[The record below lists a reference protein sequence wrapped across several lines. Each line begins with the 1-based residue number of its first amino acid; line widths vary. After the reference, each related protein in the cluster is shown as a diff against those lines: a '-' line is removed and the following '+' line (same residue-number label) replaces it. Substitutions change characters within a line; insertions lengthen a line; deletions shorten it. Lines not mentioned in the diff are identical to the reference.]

1 MKKYGSICSQKKGAH
16 TIMWKVK
23 QIFDGE
29 YGCEERMPG
38 EKTKCLVTLI
48 DENGHTKSLNVEDD
62 WLTNHGIV
70 EGSVWPE

>member
-1 MKKYGSICSQKKGAH
+1 
-16 TIMWKVK
+16 MWKVK

-62 WLTNHGIV
+62 WLTDHGIV
-70 EGSVWPE
+70 GGKTQSATVAVSSVPAANAVAVD